1 MKTRL
6 GVPLLLLCFFV
17 SLSWAEP
24 VMVLTKE
31 NAIRE
36 APKFFAPVKMQVKY
50 SDMLDVM
57 NQEGDWYRVQF
68 KGITG
73 YIHKTAIEK
82 KSISFSETFATQR
95 KGTSDAEVA
104 LAGKGFT
111 PQVEKAYKNKH
122 PEMKYSLVDRV
133 ETYTIQDADVIAFLK
148 RGGLQEP

>member
-1 MKTRL
+1 MKTWICAS
-6 GVPLLLLCFFV
+6 LLLICFFI

-24 VMVLTKE
+24 IMVLTKE

-36 APKFFAPVKMQVKY
+36 APKFFAPVKIRVKY

-57 NQEGDWYRVQF
+57 DQEGDWYRVQF
-68 KGITG
+68 KGIVG

-82 KSISFSETFATQR
+82 KNISFTETFATQK
-95 KGTSDAEVA
+95 KGASDAEVA

-133 ETYTIQDADVIAFLK
+133 ETYTAQDDGVIAFLK
-148 RGGLQEP
+148 KGGLKEP